1 MWEGCEVCHPSL
13 RCQREAL
20 YSRFGDSVS
29 SLSLGHLCCSTC
41 RHQCACADD
50 KTCEGDT
57 ELFMRD
63 DDGEEE
69 RTTPPEKTRAL
80 TLEDKNDLRLAL
92 LELRSRFSASGVFNQ
107 RPVMVSQRH

>member
-1 MWEGCEVCHPSL
+1 
-13 RCQREAL
+13 
-20 YSRFGDSVS
+20 
-29 SLSLGHLCCSTC
+29 
-41 RHQCACADD
+41 
-50 KTCEGDT
+50 
-57 ELFMRD
+57 MRD

-69 RTTPPEKTRAL
+69 RTTPPEKIRAL